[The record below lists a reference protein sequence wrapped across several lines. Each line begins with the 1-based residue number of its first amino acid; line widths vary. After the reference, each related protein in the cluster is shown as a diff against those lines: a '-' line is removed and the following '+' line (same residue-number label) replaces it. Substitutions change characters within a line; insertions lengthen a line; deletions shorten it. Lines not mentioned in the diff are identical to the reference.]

1 MNYYAFSALFNA
13 TTSLL
18 LGLFV
23 FNKNRKGK
31 TNIAFALFALS
42 VIIWSIGY
50 YFWQTS
56 NDATSA
62 LFFTRLLMA
71 GAVFIP
77 ATYLHFVLALIG
89 KLKEM
94 GKLLIISY
102 LVFFV
107 FFLFNFTSL
116 FINRVEPLLTFPF
129 WPRPGMA
136 FHVFLA
142 IWVLL
147 VIYATYLLYKTF
159 HHSTGIIRSQIK
171 YVLLGFALGFI
182 AGSTNYLLWYRIP
195 VPPVANILGSVYVA
209 GMAYSIIRYRLMDI
223 RIVFQKILTYLII
236 AAFAYGYFYA
246 VTSLNN
252 SLFGGV
258 FIKGAY
264 LLGIPLALAFS
275 IIFAPF
281 QRLLQKITKRYLFS
295 DLYNAQETINNLA
308 NKLTTIIDLNQIIDL
323 VVDTIKNTMNLER
336 SGVLLADEQAGVV
349 KYKIAKVVGFD
360 EHNGISLVQNNFLTQ
375 YLEQSQK
382 ILIREELEFLI
393 TDAKNTKDK
402 EGFTNLKQ
410 HMTKIEASL
419 CLSLISS
426 NKLIGIIVLGN
437 KMSGDAY
444 SKEDLDLLNI
454 LSKQASVAIENARLY
469 KQVQDFNKNLQE
481 KVDDQTKDIK
491 RQSQHL
497 QELLDVKNDFLRVAN
512 HQLNTP
518 LSVVRNALS
527 MMADNTFPK
536 EQAMPA
542 IQNGFDRLNS
552 VIGDFLKAYDLEGEK
567 MTMKPEPVDIA
578 LMIEKLLPEKQN
590 LQLAVE
596 RKLKLSIEKSKF
608 KVPLVF
614 CDPKQIINVIS
625 NLLDNAVF
633 YTNKG
638 SVTVTYSMPNT
649 NHLLVSVIDTGA
661 GISDEDKKSMFQKFV
676 RGKGATQL
684 HPDGSGLG
692 LYIAKKIIEGNNG
705 EINVISQGVNKGSVF
720 SFTLPIYKNQ
730 TTDQKPYA
738 SRDQKVIIFKENIK
752 NNT

>member
-1 MNYYAFSALFNA
+1 MSFIKFLPLLSCLFVF
-13 TTSLL
+13 T

-23 FNKNRKGK
+23 LAKKSPKAIKIIFFLFCLVVSVWLFGTFMMFRTTEDYLAIFWDRFIYAGVVFVPALMHHFSLLFTKRKN
-31 TNIAFALFALS
+31 
-42 VIIWSIGY
+42 
-50 YFWQTS
+50 Q
-56 NDATSA
+56 
-62 LFFTRLLMA
+62 RLLLYINYGLA
-71 GAVFIP
+71 FIFLFLSQ
-77 ATYLHFVLALIG
+77 TKYFVDGLFYYPWGVHTKAQFFHHLF
-89 KLKEM
+89 
-94 GKLLIISY
+94 LLSFF
-102 LVFFV
+102 FFV
-107 FFLFNFTSL
+107 FFLFYN
-116 FINRVEPLLTFPF
+116 IYTF
-129 WPRPGMA
+129 
-136 FHVFLA
+136 
-142 IWVLL
+142 
-147 VIYATYLLYKTF
+147 YKTQA
-159 HHSTGIIRSQIK
+159 SPLEKTQSK
-171 YVLLGFALGFI
+171 YVLLAFGLLIGIGAFAYLPAYGISIYPFSFI
-182 AGSTNYLLWYRIP
+182 SGVLFTLVLSYA
-195 VPPVANILGSVYVA
+195 IL
-209 GMAYSIIRYRLMDI
+209 RHRFMDI
-223 RIVFQKILTYLII
+223 RIAVKNTFIYLSSIIGSLTLTFLLWLI
-236 AAFAYGYFYA
+236 
-246 VTSLNN
+246 LNN
-252 SLFGGV
+252 FTTIPEKEKIITILVFALVSFKPINQSVEKFSKKFLFYT
-258 FIKGAY
+258 I
-264 LLGIPLALAFS
+264 
-275 IIFAPF
+275 
-281 QRLLQKITKRYLFS
+281 
-295 DLYNAQETINNLA
+295 YNYQETIRSLSETLI
-308 NKLTTIIDLNQIIDL
+308 KMIELDKIVDSL
-323 VVDTIKNTMNLER
+323 VDKIMDIMKLER
-336 SGVLLADEQAGVV
+336 GGVLLINQENGEK
-349 KYKIAKVVGFD
+349 KYKIQKVIGFNQ
-360 EHNGISLVQNNFLTQ
+360 ENGISLVKDSFLTQ
-375 YLEQSQK
+375 YLEKLQKPLLLDELSLLANETFSQ
-382 ILIREELEFLI
+382 EE
-393 TDAKNTKDK
+393 K
-402 EGFTNLKQ
+402 ENFTRLQRQMK
-410 HMTKIEASL
+410 KIEAAL
-419 CLSLISS
+419 CLPLI
-426 NKLIGIIVLGN
+426 NNNQLIGIIVLGN
-437 KMSGDAY
+437 KISNSAY
-444 SKEDLDLLNI
+444 TNEDLELLET
-454 LSKQASVAIENARLY
+454 LSNQMAVAIGNARLY

-527 MMADNTFPK
+527 MMADNTFTK

-578 LMIEKLLPEKQN
+578 LMIEKLLPEKKN

-596 RKLKLSIEKSKF
+596 RKLKLSIEKPKF

-705 EINVISQGVNKGSVF
+705 EINVISQGLNKGSVF

-730 TTDQKPYA
+730 ATDQKPYT